1 MKNLLALSAL
11 ADSLSEDTI
20 ATSKEAAK
28 EVIKSVVSANMEA
41 ITKLNKLSVFDVV
54 LNDKKSPMRGVYY
67 DEVTK
72 CAIACN
78 GKVLYMNPKEYVASR
93 KGNIYD
99 SDGNIVEGDF
109 FNYNAIFSSKPINK
123 VSVADNDW
131 LISAAREAEAVA
143 RLEDRPYGVLRLSED
158 FHNTCC
164 ISTEMVPY
172 LLWAGTDGWENY
184 KMGICKTMQGGAK
197 LFLVKCV

>member
-28 EVIKSVVSANMEA
+28 EVIKSVVAANMEA
-41 ITKLNKLSVFDVV
+41 IAKLNKLSVFDVV

-67 DEVTK
+67 DGATK

-78 GKVLYMNPKEYVASR
+78 GKVLYINPEEYDDSR
-93 KGNIYD
+93 KGKIYD
-99 SDGNIVEGDF
+99 FNDNEVDGQF
-109 FNYNAIFSSKPINK
+109 FNYNAILSGKPMKIEVQSKE
-123 VSVADNDW
+123 W
-131 LISAAREAEAVA
+131 LINDTKEAEAIA
-143 RLEDRPYGVLRLSED
+143 KLEGRTYGVVRLSE
-158 FHNTCC
+158 NIYKTCC
-164 ISTEMVPY
+164 ISTEVMPY
-172 LLWAGTDGWENY
+172 LLWAGTDGWEEY
-184 KMGICKTMQGGAK
+184 DKGICKVMQNGAK